1 MTLKELIT
9 FVDDIKP
16 NAFSNATKTM
26 WVNEI
31 EGKVQ
36 TDIFLMAVED
46 IMQYRYE
53 DTLTE
58 EEVYFPDGK
67 TMVFSDAPHFTP
79 GGKIKIS
86 GLTAYS
92 GNNSETEREILS
104 VSSDGLTATFAE
116 GTFENTGEEPDICTI
131 DYSGKDIELLVNPP
145 HDKLYRAYLT
155 AMIDYANGEYDKYNN
170 TMQMFNQYYNEFVR
184 WFMVNY
190 RPAYTHRWRYQN
202 EEL

>member
-1 MTLKELIT
+1 MTLKELIK

-16 NAFSNATKTM
+16 NAFSAAAKTM

-31 EGKVQ
+31 EGKIQ
-36 TDIFLMAVED
+36 TDVFLMAIED
-46 IMQYRYE
+46 ILQYTYE
-53 DTLTE
+53 DTLTNAS
-58 EEVYFPDGK
+58 VYFPDSK
-67 TMVFSDAPHFTP
+67 TMAFIETPKLTP

-86 GLTAYS
+86 GLSIYT
-92 GNNSETEREILS
+92 GNNSRTERKILS
-104 VSSDGLTATFAE
+104 VEGNNVIFAD
-116 GTFENTGEEPDICTI
+116 GTFTDTGETPDACTI

-155 AMIDYANGEYDKYNN
+155 AMIDYANGEYDKYGN

-190 RPAYTHRWRYQN
+190 RPAYTHGRRYADEQ
-202 EEL
+202 LR